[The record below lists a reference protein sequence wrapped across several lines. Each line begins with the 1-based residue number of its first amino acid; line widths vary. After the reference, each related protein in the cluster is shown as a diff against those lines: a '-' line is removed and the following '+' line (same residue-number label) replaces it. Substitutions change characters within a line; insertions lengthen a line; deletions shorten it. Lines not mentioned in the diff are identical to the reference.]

1 MNRIFPLS
9 FPLCLCAALGLSSC
23 SDDDA
28 SPSGGDASRPALSEM
43 SFIVCSSD
51 PSADLTGGIAMKVY
65 TDLST
70 PRTGQQ
76 VYGAADA
83 LKCPDCFTQV
93 TYNPRSRIFT
103 GYIYARGAS
112 ADGIG
117 SMQAGLRSYAFAD
130 GTLSEIAEPVKVAV
144 FGNTGT
150 FGTFSYAAQTSQPYT
165 MVVDAAGTGRN
176 IALELPQYAIDE
188 VNPAVSNIVDMGD
201 GTVAMVLNYS
211 NRDTAA
217 VAFCDYDLHIRS
229 IAFDARIG
237 TSLGSLRSVRY
248 AQSGTDDEGNVYV
261 FSGAS
266 ASDVRVGALCI
277 PKGSTCFC
285 DDYHFDI
292 LAASGGY
299 RFRKAFHISDDKF
312 LLEFY
317 NDPEHYG
324 NMDASGRMAV
334 VDMSEKS
341 LRWVS
346 GLPDPSTVSIGWGDG
361 YDGYY
366 YLPIAAP
373 TDMSG
378 SSSEASAPVQPA
390 IWRIDAATGQA
401 EPFMTFAETDL
412 LKAVTII
419 KP

>member
-1 MNRIFPLS
+1 M
-9 FPLCLCAALGLSSC
+9 
-23 SDDDA
+23 
-28 SPSGGDASRPALSEM
+28 PSTILLRSLLPALLLA
-43 SFIVCSSD
+43 IVS
-51 PSADLTGGIAMKVY
+51 P
-65 TDLST
+65 
-70 PRTGQQ
+70 
-76 VYGAADA
+76 A
-83 LKCPDCFTQV
+83 L
-93 TYNPRSRIFT
+93 
-103 GYIYARGAS
+103 
-112 ADGIG
+112 
-117 SMQAGLRSYAFAD
+117 
-130 GTLSEIAEPVKVAV
+130 AV
-144 FGNTGT
+144 FGNT
-150 FGTFSYAAQTSQPYT
+150 GTFSYAAQTSQPYA
-165 MVVDAAGTGRN
+165 MVVD
-176 IALELPQYAIDE
+176 
-188 VNPAVSNIVDMGD
+188 
-201 GTVAMVLNYS
+201 
-211 NRDTAA
+211 AA

-266 ASDVRVGALCI
+266 ASDARVGALCI